1 MIKNL
6 SHIGIAVENLENSIN
21 IFKNLLNQSDYHTEK
36 VESQKVNLAI
46 FKLQNFN
53 LELLEPTLDDSPIK
67 KFLDNKGEG
76 IHHISFEVEDIK
88 SELERLKNNGFK
100 LINEQPVMGAEG
112 KLIAFVH
119 PKSTN
124 GVLIELSQKEK

>member
-21 IFKNLLNQSDYHTEK
+21 IFKNLLNQSDYHTEE

-53 LELLEPTLDDSPIK
+53 LELLEPTSDDSPIK

>member
-53 LELLEPTLDDSPIK
+53 LELLEPTSDDSPIK